1 MSRLGLSLLAAA
13 ILGSVFASLLT
24 FAAIAETILPF
35 IPPRPNDCALA
46 VCSGDDLRWVWVGA
60 ACIAGVVLLL
70 SHPRFSE

>member
-24 FAAIAETILPF
+24 FAALAETVLPF

-46 VCSGDDLRWVWVGA
+46 ICSGDGLLWVWLGA
-60 ACIAGVVLLL
+60 ACIGSVVALL
-70 SHPRFSE
+70 SHPRFGE